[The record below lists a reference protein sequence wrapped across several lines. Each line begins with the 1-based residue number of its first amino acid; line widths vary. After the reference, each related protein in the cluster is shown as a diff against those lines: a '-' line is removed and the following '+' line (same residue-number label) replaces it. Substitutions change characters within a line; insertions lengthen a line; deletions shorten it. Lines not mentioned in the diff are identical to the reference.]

1 MKKKKKEEE
10 EEEKKK
16 KRKKHCNAIQ
26 SISTDICNIKVE
38 VLFPTCSSVFKAIN
52 LVCYAI

>member
-1 MKKKKKEEE
+1 MKKKKKKEEE
-10 EEEKKK
+10 EE
-16 KRKKHCNAIQ
+16 KRKKHWNAIQ

-38 VLFPTCSSVFKAIN
+38 VLFPTCTSVFKAIN